1 MLIVELL
8 RTSCQPKQTLGNLS
22 IDGKEIC
29 KTLELPWLENKRRVS
44 CIPEGEYTV
53 VKRNSP
59 KYKNHFHIL
68 EVPNRDWILIHH
80 GNFYTDIL
88 GCILV
93 GENHVDINR
102 DGLLD
107 VTNSV
112 ATMKKLNTIFP
123 DKFKLIVKS

>member
-22 IDGKEIC
+22 VDGKEIC